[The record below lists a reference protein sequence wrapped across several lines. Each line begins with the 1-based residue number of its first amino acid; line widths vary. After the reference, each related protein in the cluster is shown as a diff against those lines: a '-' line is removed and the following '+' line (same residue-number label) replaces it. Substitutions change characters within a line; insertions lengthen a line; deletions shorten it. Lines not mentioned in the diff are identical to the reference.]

1 METSLCFYRPCTTY
15 VKTDMAGQLKKG
27 QAQFKSLLL
36 NENRQTNMN
45 RPDSFTYKS
54 KPWFSAKN
62 CVQ

>member
-1 METSLCFYRPCTTY
+1 
-15 VKTDMAGQLKKG
+15 MAGQLKKG